1 MMTSVVAYGIAIQN
15 ILATALAQYKDRL
28 GTAGALLGLFYYLL
42 IGGGL
47 ALAGWG
53 QKFSL
58 ITLLICS
65 IGALLLS
72 FSRQTAK

>member
-1 MMTSVVAYGIAIQN
+1 MMTSVIAYGIAIPN

-53 QKFSL
+53 QDL
-58 ITLLICS
+58 AITLLICS
-65 IGALLLS
+65 LGSLLLS
-72 FSRQTAK
+72 FSRQTTK